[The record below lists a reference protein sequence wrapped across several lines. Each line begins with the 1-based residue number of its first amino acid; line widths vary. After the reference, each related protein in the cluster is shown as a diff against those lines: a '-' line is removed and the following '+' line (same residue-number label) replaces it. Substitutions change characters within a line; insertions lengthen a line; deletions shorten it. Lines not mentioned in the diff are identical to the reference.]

1 MISLELTGSNPE
13 RLKKMVSVI
22 KKTYTKLSDFCLYSK
37 TWRQPRKK
45 VTSLATRTYLLVVLL
60 DNSKCSISDDGF
72 DSYEIRPIR
81 CVVSALRRRFNPDSD
96 WIKFRSDSST
106 GEHRVT
112 IIRKKNKAV
121 RPTLGKD

>member
-1 MISLELTGSNPE
+1 M
-13 RLKKMVSVI
+13 R
-22 KKTYTKLSDFCLYSK
+22 
-37 TWRQPRKK
+37 RQLQLHKK

-81 CVVSALRRRFNPDSD
+81 CVVSVPRRRFNPDSD
-96 WIKFRSDSST
+96 WIKFRSDSSM

-112 IIRKKNKAV
+112 NYAKKIKRCAP
-121 RPTLGKD
+121 RLARISFLPE